1 MLSLLAMVFFIPSL
15 VLVVVLLI
23 FLNSF
28 WKFQDDVWKMME
40 LNTKTLSDIY
50 TLSKDNNKN
59 ITDMINNIAKYSRK

>member
-59 ITDMINNIAKYSRK
+59 ITDMINKIAKYSRK